1 MARPLCRARPI
12 GFAALIALLGLSGCV
27 YEDPRYGGYDYGGV
41 GANYDNGYPY
51 YDDYGYGYRPRPYG
65 YRYYQPRYGYPYRN
79 QHRRHRND
87 YCDYNSCDWD
97 DDD

>member
-1 MARPLCRARPI
+1 MARPLYRARAI
-12 GFAALIALLGLSGCV
+12 GLAALIALLGLSGCV

-41 GANYDNGYPY
+41 GPNYDNGYP

-65 YRYYQPRYGYPYRN
+65 YRHYQQPYAYPYR
-79 QHRRHRND
+79 HRHRHGGD
-87 YCDYNSCDWD
+87 YCRYHECNWD